1 MYTMQKLNCYCIFNV
16 PNMYIWSKKIFYIIL
31 FMYCVYN
38 ILTSNMNIDYNMKV
52 IHKNV
57 NTCVYFM

>member
-1 MYTMQKLNCYCIFNV
+1 MYTLQKLNCYCIFNV
-16 PNMYIWSKKIFYIIL
+16 PKMYIWSKK
-31 FMYCVYN
+31 N
-38 ILTSNMNIDYNMKV
+38 ILYYTVHVLCIQYSNMNIDYNMKV